1 MRRYW
6 RSHAPT
12 ESLLASSQGAAST
25 SRSQIDRKST
35 RLNSSHS
42 QISYAVFCLKKKKR
56 IAVLVT
62 HYDALPCISKAFS
75 VGACVQTHERF
86 VMNPFRHA
94 HPSGMTRVT
103 TLCCAS
109 FVRS

>member
-42 QISYAVFCLKKKKR
+42 QISYAVFCLKKKKKVS
-56 IAVLVT
+56 ILVAGRFHPDSIYT
-62 HYDALPCISKAFS
+62 EPLRLQGLMYTADSQQPRVTSERTGGDLM
-75 VGACVQTHERF
+75 HEP
-86 VMNPFRHA
+86 V
-94 HPSGMTRVT
+94 TRVRET
-103 TLCCAS
+103 TA
-109 FVRS
+109 